1 MPRLRNYTLKQLLR
15 LAFID
20 TDEDAE
26 DAMAELRA
34 LKLKVI
40 DGWYDPETG
49 QVGLTTVR
57 LKEGEDIDGR
67 RQD

>member
-1 MPRLRNYTLKQLLR
+1 
-15 LAFID
+15 
-20 TDEDAE
+20 
-26 DAMAELRA
+26 MAELRA
-34 LKLKVI
+34 LKLRVI